1 MKIPWLTV
9 ARVGANVMNTI
20 VPGVAAVEQLA
31 ESLGHV
37 TGDQKKQAIVDMVKN
52 SVLVAE
58 GLAAKDLALEPDLD
72 AAVGGIV
79 DAVVHLHN
87 IVAAHKAAA
96 PAGA

>member
-1 MKIPWLTV
+1 MKFSWLTV

-20 VPGVAAVEQLA
+20 VPGVAAVESLAEQLA
-31 ESLGHV
+31 TV
-37 TGDQKKQAIVDMVKN
+37 TGDQKKQAIVNMVKD

-58 GLAAKDLALEPDLD
+58 GLAQKDLDLEPDLS

-87 IVAAHKAAA
+87 IVAQHKAVVAA
-96 PAGA
+96 IV